1 MSELTRK
8 RVNNIVYD
16 LILLEADRVIAH
28 NQKNLELYYK
38 DYSGELVPL
47 AEPYDAEVTML
58 IDNLLKR
65 RKMRYMISFN
75 ETIDLLNDIKP
86 SSNKVLRLMVK
97 CMNYGNVLRNYSLRD
112 LQQATGMNMRY
123 VISSISELCANDVI
137 RFEMEKN
144 RRIYMV
150 NPSFFYK
157 GTIKKMFYCTK
168 SFDRLPRRN
177 EDLEELYE
185 PNLDI

>member
-1 MSELTRK
+1 MSEIGKK
-8 RVNNIVYD
+8 RINNIVYD

-28 NQKNLELYYK
+28 KQKNLELYYK
-38 DYSGELVPL
+38 DYSGELVPI
-47 AEPYDAEVTML
+47 AEPYDQEVEIL
-58 IDNLLKR
+58 IDGLLKR
-65 RKMRYMISFN
+65 RKMRYLISFN
-75 ETIDLLNDIKP
+75 ETIDLLNELKP

-97 CMNYGNVLRNYSLRD
+97 NMNYGNVLRDYSLRD
-112 LQQATGMNMRY
+112 LQQCTGMNMRY
-123 VISSISELCANDVI
+123 VISSIGELCHNDVI

-168 SFDRLPRRN
+168 NFDRLPRRN
-177 EDLEELYE
+177 EDLEEVYE
-185 PNLDI
+185 RNLDI

>member
-1 MSELTRK
+1 
-8 RVNNIVYD
+8 
-16 LILLEADRVIAH
+16 
-28 NQKNLELYYK
+28 
-38 DYSGELVPL
+38 
-47 AEPYDAEVTML
+47 
-58 IDNLLKR
+58 
-65 RKMRYMISFN
+65 MISFN

-86 SSNKVLRLMVK
+86 SSNKILRLMVK

-168 SFDRLPRRN
+168 SFDKLPRS
-177 EDLEELYE
+177 
-185 PNLDI
+185 

>member
-65 RKMRYMISFN
+65 RKMR
-75 ETIDLLNDIKP
+75 
-86 SSNKVLRLMVK
+86 
-97 CMNYGNVLRNYSLRD
+97 
-112 LQQATGMNMRY
+112 
-123 VISSISELCANDVI
+123 
-137 RFEMEKN
+137 
-144 RRIYMV
+144 
-150 NPSFFYK
+150 
-157 GTIKKMFYCTK
+157 
-168 SFDRLPRRN
+168 
-177 EDLEELYE
+177 
-185 PNLDI
+185 